1 VIKSHFGR
9 WRSIEDLPIR
19 SKQTLVLLLPT
30 VALLVLA
37 ALLTTSSIR
46 HGTQASRVSAAT
58 AMVAKVTDLTQEL
71 QGERDLVMAYVGAG
85 KRGERAAM
93 HAQRRRVDQRLA
105 AFNSSLERLK
115 LDGYGRLF
123 QTTVQTAE
131 RRLTELNRQRR
142 TIDST
147 TPMSLADVS
156 TYYNDTISNLLAV
169 TAEVQN
175 ETDDRQLARRLST
188 MSSLA
193 QAKESVS
200 RSRGFLS
207 GAQARGGFRA
217 GDAERFASLI
227 GAEDTWLAQFRNTA
241 TEEEVQL
248 FEDTVIGPDIARV
261 ATLRARALAE
271 AAGTRLNIDPRVWA
285 SASTTKVNLLRAVE
299 TRLVAR
305 AEAESAASK
314 QAARRQTV
322 LVSVLIGLALVLSI
336 GLSLAAVRPMVRS
349 LRRLEQAALDVAERR
364 LPNVVERL
372 ATAGPDDQIDLSASH
387 GQIPVHGRDEIGR
400 VTKAFN
406 SVHEV
411 AVRVATEQAALR
423 QSIADLFLN
432 LARRSQTLVGRQLQM
447 IDELERHERDPDAL
461 DRLFQLDHL
470 ATRMRRNAED
480 LIVLSGAQPPRRW
493 SHPVP
498 LVEVVHGAI
507 GEVEDYTRV
516 ELLPLA
522 DLGVAGQAVSDI
534 VHLLA
539 ELIENATAFSQ
550 PETKVTVAGEPTAD
564 GYVLEIE
571 DRGLGMNDEE
581 LTVANQ
587 RLERPPSI
595 DLGLSRRLGLYVV
608 AKLAARHGIK
618 VRLRHSWCGG
628 LTALVKLP
636 QALLLAADEAAT
648 LPATGEHAG
657 NGPAQGGA
665 PERDATVHLPLR
677 RHEPARSQS
686 LVRVPTSG
694 GTAGHPGRPGIVAG
708 PEASPGTN
716 LNRVDDRLGQGPW
729 EDA

>member
-93 HAQRRRVDQRLA
+93 RAQRRRVDQRLA

-193 QAKESVS
+193 QAKESIS

-285 SASTTKVNLLRAVE
+285 SASTNKVNVLRAVE

-372 ATAGPDDQIDLSASH
+372 ATAGPDDQIDVSASH

-447 IDELERHERDPDAL
+447 IDELERNERDPDVL

-539 ELIENATAFSQ
+539 ELIENATAFSH

-571 DRGLGMNDEE
+571 DRGIGMNDEE

-618 VRLRHSWCGG
+618 VQLRHSWCGG

-648 LPATGEHAG
+648 LPPPGEHAG
-657 NGPAQGGA
+657 NGPAQGGV
-665 PERDATVHLPLR
+665 PEWDATVHLPLR
-677 RHEPARSQS
+677 RHEPASSQS
-686 LVRVPTSG
+686 LVRVPTSS
-694 GTAGHPGRPGIVAG
+694 GTAGHPGRPSIVAG
-708 PEASPGTN
+708 PGVSPGTN
-716 LNRVDDRLGQGPW
+716 LNRVDDRLGQEPW